1 MLAIWPIATSTY
13 LLEKTIM
20 RNYVRLTFAL
30 VLLCAAMTTAS
41 FASSMYIVQGIAGRN
56 YAADTNPAF
65 PVDVLLN
72 DEVCYV
78 HGLAFGNIQGPLTF
92 FPGSYD
98 VKVSIANTLAP
109 CSNSP
114 LIDTTV
120 KIGPERDISAVIA
133 LDSMGTPT
141 LVTFTN
147 NLTPV
152 PANETRLLFAQT
164 VSSTTVQVVVENVST
179 KKLYT
184 YNVKPGALLDA
195 NLPAGAY
202 TVSVS
207 QGKTTLVESTAEF
220 LDSQSVTLLHAIGQ
234 ASNSTVVLASK
245 VLRDV
250 T

>member
-1 MLAIWPIATSTY
+1 
-13 LLEKTIM
+13 M
-20 RNYVRLTFAL
+20 RSYIRLTFAMA
-30 VLLCAAMTTAS
+30 LLCAAMSTAS

-56 YAADTNPAF
+56 YAADTDPAF

-78 HGLAFGNIQGPLTF
+78 HGLPFGNIQGPLTF

-120 KIGPERDISAVIA
+120 KIGAETDTSAVIA
-133 LDSMGTPT
+133 LDSTGTPT

-147 NLTPV
+147 NLTAV
-152 PANETRLLFAQT
+152 PANGSRLLFTQT
-164 VSSTTVQVVVENVST
+164 VSSTTVQVTVENLST
-179 KKLYT
+179 KKLST
-184 YNVKPGALLDA
+184 YNVKPGALLDL
-195 NLPAGAY
+195 NVPAGSY

-207 QGKTTLVESTAEF
+207 QGTTTLVESTAEF
-220 LDSQSVTLLHAIGQ
+220 LGSQSVTLFYAVGE
-234 ASNSTVVLASK
+234 ASNQSVILETRIV
-245 VLRDV
+245 RDV
-250 T
+250 L